1 MPATLDN
8 IKKERRFELAF
19 EGVRYYDLL
28 RWHDERLITENQTD
42 IQIYDRR
49 VPVKKSI
56 TYRPDPADTSAS
68 TSASAEYY
76 TLQGTRIFGTPHG
89 LVIRRIGSRV
99 EKLLIK

>member
-1 MPATLDN
+1 MLIEYPAIPAGIETVETDSDPAT
-8 IKKERRFELAF
+8 
-19 EGVRYYDLL
+19 
-28 RWHDERLITENQTD
+28 
-42 IQIYDRR
+42 
-49 VPVKKSI
+49 
-56 TYRPDPADTSAS
+56 DPADTSAS